1 MGDRELQV
9 VMNAIGKSMELA
21 EINEN
26 IAIYAS
32 ERDAN
37 DPMAKNELNMEEFI
51 RFITNE
57 MQQDQV

>member
-1 MGDRELQV
+1 
-9 VMNAIGKSMELA
+9 MNAIGKSMELA